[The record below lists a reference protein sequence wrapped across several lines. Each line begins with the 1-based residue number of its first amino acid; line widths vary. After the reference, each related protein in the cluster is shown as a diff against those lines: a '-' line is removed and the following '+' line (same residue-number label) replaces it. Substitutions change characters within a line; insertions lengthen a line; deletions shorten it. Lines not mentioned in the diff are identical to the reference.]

1 MARTGNSSDAKTQA
15 FLTFIDTIEVTGGIC
30 DQGDGTVAPIADEDW
45 IDLGEAYLQACNAL
59 DHPPK
64 YAR

>member
-1 MARTGNSSDAKTQA
+1 M
-15 FLTFIDTIEVTGGIC
+15 FIDTIEVTGGIRE
-30 DQGDGTVAPIADEDW
+30 QGDGTVAPIADGDW

-59 DHPPK
+59 SHPPK